1 MIRRGLRMQ
10 LKEIA
15 EGRDP
20 IGVSF
25 GENASPIRLEGG
37 RTLGPIPQLVRRP

>member
-25 GENASPIRLEGG
+25 DENASPIRLEGG

>member
-1 MIRRGLRMQ
+1 MQ
-10 LKEIA
+10 LKEAA

-25 GENASPIRLEGG
+25 DENASSIRLEGG
-37 RTLGPIPQLVRRP
+37 RTLGPIPELP